1 MPSSSFASW
10 CRLNASLNLAPSVEV
25 NIAIMS
31 STREQCDPG
40 ELWLKTRA
48 WKQVKRMRGR
58 TVFEVYEKRGERRC
72 NVNESSVCTA
82 VECNILINV
91 WRNKLINQWRKTLK
105 NKRSS
110 YENKIINI
118 IVDHL
123 YWNPPVQQEN
133 PACSMKLKHVFGW
146 PLKHTQ
152 QKRIPPKTI
161 EEK

>member
-48 WKQVKRMRGR
+48 WKSRWNEWGDGLYLKFMRSAERGAVMLTNQV
-58 TVFEVYEKRGERRC
+58 F
-72 NVNESSVCTA
+72 A
-82 VECNILINV
+82 QILINV

-152 QKRIPPKTI
+152 QQRIPPKTI